1 MTSTFEMGAWVPA
14 ETEMNRTKRTK
25 LIHEGKYV
33 AEVDVGLL
41 EEPEE
46 WAPHLSLEDAY
57 RLDDVRQALRR
68 GDLTTVN
75 MNRSQP
81 KKKER
86 RCG

>member
-1 MTSTFEMGAWVPA
+1 MTSTFELGARVPV
-14 ETEMNRTKRTK
+14 EPEMKRTKRTK

-33 AEVDVGLL
+33 AEVDVELL

-68 GDLTTVN
+68 GDLTTAN
-75 MNRSQP
+75 MNRSQT
-81 KKKER
+81 KKER